1 MTKLHIRLLPL
12 FLIVTFVIIIGTLFY
27 SLFENWNYVDS
38 LYFTVTTLTTIGYG
52 DLHPTN
58 DATKLF
64 TVAYVLSGVYMVLY
78 ALRIITTHY
87 MEHRTPSVKGAV
99 TRTLENMIHRRKHA
113 GDVVLKV
120 EEEKVKSTHVAKA
133 KVK

>member
-1 MTKLHIRLLPL
+1 MARLHIRLLPL

-27 SLFENWNYVDS
+27 ALFEGWNYVDS

-52 DLHPTN
+52 DLHPTTT
-58 DATKLF
+58 ATKLF

-78 ALRIITTHY
+78 ALRVITTHY
-87 MEHRTPSVKGAV
+87 MERRAPSVRGAV
-99 TRTLENMIHRRKHA
+99 TRTLENMMHRRKHV

-120 EEEKVKSTHVAKA
+120 EEEDPHKAHAKSGHRA
-133 KVK
+133 